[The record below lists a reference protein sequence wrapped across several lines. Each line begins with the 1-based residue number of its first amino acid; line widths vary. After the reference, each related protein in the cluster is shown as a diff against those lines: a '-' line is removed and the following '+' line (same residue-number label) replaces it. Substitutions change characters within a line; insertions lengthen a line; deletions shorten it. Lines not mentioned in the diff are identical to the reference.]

1 MPCVNCQAKHLNLNK
16 EINLPVCSVC
26 GCIQAYRIYE
36 VNDILPNKKVV
47 VNDLTLLLNEYEIED
62 RDEVIKNDKYISY
75 TNLYYSY
82 DSAERAVAILYYTM
96 RDLNKPANMRTYCKF
111 LGCKETRVSRLA
123 KKIAR
128 HYSNSGVFGINDID
142 EFLDNME
149 INSKE
154 ISEACKSW
162 NEQQTLTRGI
172 IAAYVYEHTTYT
184 QKQVCKKFGVSLP
197 RLKRNLRKVRRNE

>member
-36 VNDILPNKKVV
+36 VSNILPNNKLEI
-47 VNDLTLLLNEYEIED
+47 NDLVLLLNEFEIED
-62 RDEVIKNDKYISY
+62 KDEVIKNDKYISY

-96 RDLNKPANMRTYCKF
+96 RDLNKPANMRKYCSF
-111 LGCKETRVSRLA
+111 LGCKQTRVSRLA

-128 HYSNSGVFGINDID
+128 HYSNSGVFCINDID
-142 EFLDNME
+142 EFLSNMQ
-149 INSKE
+149 IDCKAVND
-154 ISEACKSW
+154 ACKVW
-162 NEQQTLTRGI
+162 NETQTLTRGI
-172 IAAYVYEHTTYT
+172 IAAYVYENTQYT
-184 QKQVCKKFGVSLP
+184 QKEVCVKFGVSLP
-197 RLKRNLRKVRRNE
+197 RLKRNLKKVRI

>member
-36 VNDILPNKKVV
+36 VSTILPNNKVEI
-47 VNDLTLLLNEYEIED
+47 NDLVLLLNEFEIED
-62 RDEVIKNDKYISY
+62 KDEVIKNDKYISY

-96 RDLNKPANMRTYCKF
+96 RDLNKPANMRKYCSF
-111 LGCKETRVSRLA
+111 LGCKQTRVSRLA

-142 EFLDNME
+142 EFLSNMQ
-149 INSKE
+149 IDCKAVND
-154 ISEACKSW
+154 ACKVW
-162 NEQQTLTRGI
+162 NETQTLTRGI
-172 IAAYVYEHTTYT
+172 IAAYVYENTPYT
-184 QKQVCKKFGVSLP
+184 QKEVCKKFGVSLP
-197 RLKRNLRKVRRNE
+197 RLKRNLKKVRI

>member
-36 VNDILPNKKVV
+36 VSTILPNSKVEI
-47 VNDLTLLLNEYEIED
+47 NDLVLLLNEFEIED
-62 RDEVIKNDKYISY
+62 KDEVIKNDKYISY

-96 RDLNKPANMRTYCKF
+96 RDLNKPANMRKYCSF
-111 LGCKETRVSRLA
+111 LGCKQTRVSRLA

-142 EFLDNME
+142 EFLSNMQ
-149 INSKE
+149 INCKAVND
-154 ISEACKSW
+154 ACKVW
-162 NEQQTLTRGI
+162 NETQTLTRGI
-172 IAAYVYEHTTYT
+172 IAAYVYENTQYT
-184 QKQVCKKFGVSLP
+184 QKEVCVKFGVSLP
-197 RLKRNLRKVRRNE
+197 RLKRNLKKVRI

>member
-36 VNDILPNKKVV
+36 VSNILPNNKLEI
-47 VNDLTLLLNEYEIED
+47 NDLVLLLNEFEIED
-62 RDEVIKNDKYISY
+62 KDEVIKNDKYISY

-96 RDLNKPANMRTYCKF
+96 RDLNKPANMRKYCSF
-111 LGCKETRVSRLA
+111 LGCKQTRVSRLA

-142 EFLDNME
+142 EFLSNMQ
-149 INSKE
+149 IDCKAVND
-154 ISEACKSW
+154 ACKVW
-162 NEQQTLTRGI
+162 NETQTLTRGI
-172 IAAYVYEHTTYT
+172 IAAYVYENTPYT
-184 QKQVCKKFGVSLP
+184 QKEVCNKFGVSLP
-197 RLKRNLRKVRRNE
+197 RLKRNLKKVRI